1 MPGLPATRFNSFNA
15 AATASLALQT
25 GLPFLTCLGDTF
37 ASRVGASLLHSVGL
51 PELIA
56 GDLGQYERLAIDL
69 AAKPE
74 ALTRIRAKLLNNLP
88 TAPLYDTSRFVRNL
102 ERAFEQMNG
111 YHIAGKPSMSFVVN
125 ESS

>member
-1 MPGLPATRFNSFNA
+1 MYNA

-56 GDLGQYERLAIDL
+56 ADLDQYERLALDL

-74 ALTRIRAKLLNNLP
+74 ALTRIRQKLLKNLP
-88 TAPLYDTSRFVRNL
+88 KAPLYDTGRFVRNL
-102 ERAFEQMNG
+102 ERAFEQMANR
-111 YHIAGKPSMSFVVN
+111 YFAENPPTAFEVKDFDASRK
-125 ESS
+125 